1 MQERRK
7 TTRTRSYL
15 GGRMTYHHR
24 SCTMDCLV
32 RNVSDGGA
40 LLEFTDVGTVP
51 DRFEVTVE
59 RQQRTLQARM
69 IWRRGDRAGV
79 SFLPEPQ
86 ANVIPLETMRRI
98 RELEAER
105 VVLRRRVAQLSAEF

>member
-1 MQERRK
+1 MLERRK

-15 GGRMTYHHR
+15 GGRMSFHHR
-24 SCTMDCLV
+24 SCRMDCLV
-32 RNVSDGGA
+32 RNVSEAGA
-40 LLEFTDVGTVP
+40 LLVFSETGTVP
-51 DRFEVTVE
+51 DRFEVTIA
-59 RQQRTLQARM
+59 RKQRTFPARM

-86 ANVIPLETMRRI
+86 ANVVPLETMRRI

-105 VVLRRRVAQLSAEF
+105 ESLRRRVVQLSSEF